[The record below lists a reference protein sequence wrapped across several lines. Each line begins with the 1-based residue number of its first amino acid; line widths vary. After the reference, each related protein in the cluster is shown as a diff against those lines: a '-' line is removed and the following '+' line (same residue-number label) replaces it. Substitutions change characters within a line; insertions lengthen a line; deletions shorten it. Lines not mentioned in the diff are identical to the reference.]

1 MFGIMTRKPTQPTKL
16 LQGMFCSHAR
26 KSQQPNKKENKFTT
40 FCLCVHVLILG
51 GFCYPTKIL
60 KMPTSTVFYP

>member
-1 MFGIMTRKPTQPTKL
+1 MFGIMTRKPTNQQNCYKD
-16 LQGMFCSHAR
+16 CSVVMR
-26 KSQQPNKKENKFTT
+26 GTVNNQKKKKFTT

-60 KMPTSTVFYP
+60 KMPTSTVFYL

>member
-1 MFGIMTRKPTQPTKL
+1 MFGIMTRKPT
-16 LQGMFCSHAR
+16 
-26 KSQQPNKKENKFTT
+26 SQQNRYKECSVVMQGKVNK
-40 FCLCVHVLILG
+40 CVHVLMLG